1 VIILRPHN
9 LHWITGSADDP
20 KDPCAHGGVEFQ
32 IDGDT
37 LIRPGDHTFTVS
49 AAAIYLLRS
58 LSQPHSN
65 ADRSTEFLFPCC
77 GCMFEA
83 EDSDDVIIVG
93 CNSGVDFEVCHDG
106 DDVVVSARDGKQ
118 YRVSATDWTN
128 AVCEFS
134 DAVHLFYA
142 ESSPKKPYDASDEK
156 AFQQFLSE
164 WSRRRSAAQ
173 IQGQH

>member
-1 VIILRPHN
+1 VIILRPYN
-9 LHWITGSADDP
+9 LHWIKGAADDP

-65 ADRSTEFLFPCC
+65 AHRSTEFLFPCC

-83 EDSDDVIIVG
+83 EDSDDVTIVG
-93 CNSGVDFEVCHDG
+93 CNSGVDFEVSQAG
-106 DDVVVSARDGKQ
+106 DDVLISAGDGKQ
-118 YRVSATDWTN
+118 YRVTAAAWTQ

-134 DAVHLFYA
+134 DVVRDFYTK
-142 ESSPKKPYDASDEK
+142 SSPKKHYDAHDERGY
-156 AFQQFLSE
+156 QQFLSE
-164 WSRRRSAAQ
+164 WSRRRSAA
-173 IQGQH
+173 